1 MEDLSHALM
10 SERQWRSEI
19 IKFMHELRKVTDG
32 PAGAASRASS
42 TPLRIAARESIGAP
56 L

>member
-19 IKFMHELRKVTDG
+19 IKFMHELRKVMG
-32 PAGAASRASS
+32 WRARRRGLSCFLYAAAHRRA
-42 TPLRIAARESIGAP
+42 
-56 L
+56 

>member
-19 IKFMHELRKVTDG
+19 IKFMHELRKVTETDLTRRRG
-32 PAGAASRASS
+32 LACFLYAAAHRRA
-42 TPLRIAARESIGAP
+42 
-56 L
+56 